1 MGRQSRSY
9 NANNPI
15 SYISPLTQLRITLLL
30 LFFPFIWMADLQAE
44 EIQLP
49 EMSDSSG
56 VILSPEQERRLGEQL
71 MRQIRRSLTIVDDQE
86 IQTYVQSLGYRLL
99 SHNSDNNGTTFH
111 FFVIN
116 DPNINAFAAPG
127 GYIGINT
134 GLIVSSESEDE
145 LASVI
150 AHEIAHITQHHL
162 TRTIEKYQK
171 LNIPNIA
178 ALLAT
183 LILSAQSGNPQL
195 AQAAIISA
203 QAGALQAQLNFSRA
217 HEYEADRIGMTT
229 LAKAGFDP
237 RGMPQFF
244 ERLQNAS
251 RYAGNIHEFL
261 STHPVNSSRIADS
274 RNRAEQFPVKKASD
288 VIDYALVKAKIQLMH
303 ESNASKSVKSFA
315 ATLEQKQY
323 TNEAAARYGYANALI
338 KNGQYK
344 KARVQINKLLSN
356 DNERIAFIITKA
368 KLNMKE
374 SKYTDAR
381 RDLERGLKIYPYNA
395 PLVFALVGTLMET
408 GDYKKAIK
416 LLQQQILHTPA
427 SPDLYKL
434 LADAE
439 GKSGQKFHAHETLAE
454 YYYLNGETGSAIEH
468 LKFARKDKTADFYR
482 SSRLEARLKQF
493 ESEYAFELTE

>member
-1 MGRQSRSY
+1 LILQR
-9 NANNPI
+9 NI
-15 SYISPLTQLRITLLL
+15 LLL
-30 LFFPFIWMADLQAE
+30 LILPFLYLADLPAE

-49 EMSDSSG
+49 EMSNSSG
-56 VILSPEQERRLGEQL
+56 VILSPEQEKRLGEQL
-71 MRQIRRSLTIVDDQE
+71 MRQFRRSLTIVDDQE
-86 IQTYVQSLGYRLL
+86 IQTYVQSMGYRLL
-99 SHNSDNNGTTFH
+99 SHSSDNNGTSFN

-134 GLIVSSESEDE
+134 GLILSSQSEDE

-171 LNIPNIA
+171 MNIPNIA
-178 ALLAT
+178 ALIAT

-195 AQAAIISA
+195 AQAAIIST

-251 RYAGNIHEFL
+251 RYRGNIQEFL

-274 RNRAEQFPVKKASD
+274 RNRAEQYPTAKVSNI
-288 VIDYALVKAKIQLMH
+288 IDYDLVKAKIQLMH
-303 ESNASKSVKSFA
+303 ESSAAKSVKDFSA
-315 ATLEQKQY
+315 ILEQKQY
-323 TNEAAARYGYANALI
+323 SNELAARYGYANALI
-338 KNGQYK
+338 RDGQFKN
-344 KARVQINKLLSN
+344 ARRQINTLLKA

-368 KLNMKE
+368 RLDMAE
-374 SKYTDAR
+374 SKYDDAQK
-381 RDLERGLKIYPYNA
+381 DLERGLKIYPYNA
-395 PLVFALVGTLMET
+395 PLVFTLVDTLMKSGGYT
-408 GDYKKAIK
+408 KAIT

-439 GKSGQKFHAHETLAE
+439 GKARHTFQAHEALAE
-454 YYYLNGETGSAIEH
+454 YYYLNGETGAAIEH
-468 LKFARKDKTADFYR
+468 LKQARQDKTADFYR

-493 ESEYAFELTE
+493 EVEYALERSK